1 MTAKKEYNYTYEDG
15 RIVRATES
23 DIVLSGEIV
32 TTKTVVNTVRYI
44 YDSEGRMTRKVI
56 TPASGTAQM
65 IYTRIKQEPNT

>member
-1 MTAKKEYNYTYEDG
+1 MTAKMEYNYTYEDG
-15 RIVRATES
+15 RIVRATEA
-23 DIVLSGEIV
+23 DITLEGEIV

-65 IYTRIKQEPNT
+65 IYTRIK

>member
-32 TTKTVVNTVRYI
+32 TAKTVVNTVRYI

-65 IYTRIKQEPNT
+65 ITRE